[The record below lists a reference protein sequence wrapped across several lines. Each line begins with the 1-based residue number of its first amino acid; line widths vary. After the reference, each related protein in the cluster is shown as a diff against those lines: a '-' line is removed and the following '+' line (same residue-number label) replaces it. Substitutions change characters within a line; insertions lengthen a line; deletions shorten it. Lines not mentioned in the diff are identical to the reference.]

1 MTPGQRRWFG
11 ALVLLWLAAALSFLR
26 WWFQGQHVVT
36 VAGMALNT
44 GVLVW
49 LLFVQPGWYL
59 FFVARMRR
67 PNPAGPLPAGRVAMV
82 VTKAPSEPW
91 PVVRRT
97 LEGMLRQAFP
107 RPHDV

>member
-1 MTPGQRRWFG
+1 MTAWQRRRFF
-11 ALVLLWLAAALSFLR
+11 ALVLLWLSAALSFLL
-26 WWFQGQHVVT
+26 WWLQGRHVVT

-49 LLFVQPGWYL
+49 LFFVQPGWYL